1 MQNLYSGI
9 CSSSIYLF
17 TVSNID
23 PQLEFVTIGTLLK
36 GFKREI
42 VEQRVAAGETLEE
55 GKEAMWETRMID
67 EVFRVAAYVN
77 ISLNGGVDSPAK
89 ATWLYGAVEHLFK
102 FPAGRH
108 NTRRFSVMTLKT
120 LYLDLQMRNKFKFV
134 GDDEELG

>member
-36 GFKREI
+36 RFKWAI

-55 GKEAMWETRMID
+55 GKEAMWERMID
-67 EVFRVAAYVN
+67 EVCRAATYVN
-77 ISLNGGVDSPAK
+77 FSLNGGVDSPAK

-108 NTRRFSVMTLKT
+108 NTRRFSVMTWKT
-120 LYLDLQMRNKFKFV
+120 LYLDLQTRNKFKFV
-134 GDDEELG
+134 GR